1 MQSLSKQQNSRCS
14 TNVEKNTGLQLKY
27 LEKKLIAA
35 EHEIKNISSRADNL
49 AHLINQVALRG
60 TGLNHISR
68 TISLDV
74 LHEAIDGIAFVLDDL
89 LKTMNV
95 IDQNRSCNRWK
106 MITNLSLSKKIKHYR
121 DWVELMNVSVTKLK
135 NKTLLFELKLSK
147 LNSTDVEIG
156 AL

>member
-1 MQSLSKQQNSRCS
+1 MQSLSKQQNSSRS
-14 TNVEKNTGLQLKY
+14 TNAEKNTGLQLKY

-74 LHEAIDGIAFVLDDL
+74 LHEAIDGIDFVLTDL
-89 LKTMNV
+89 RKMMDA
-95 IDQNRSCNRWK
+95 IDQNRPCNRWK
-106 MITNLSLSKKIKHYR
+106 MITNFSLSKKIKHYR
-121 DWVELMNVSVTKLK
+121 DWIQLMNLSVTKLK
-135 NKTLLFELKLSK
+135 NKTLLFEMQLSK
-147 LNSTDVEIG
+147 IKAADVEIG
-156 AL
+156 AV